1 MNRQARWLVLMA
13 TAVSAAVCGCIAN
26 PPTERDMQATVD
38 AAVLEKETQ
47 LETKAAADR
56 DILLTQIAGE
66 FIIQLDQLRSDLSS
80 AGGPSSAG
88 DDAISGILEPTAP
101 YWIAT
106 PTLSLSADLPVSQP
120 IPTVGSGGISGAT
133 AVSGECVD
141 RFEFLSDVTFPDGTM
156 TLPNTRFDK
165 TWYIRNSGTCDMTR
179 QYKIIYISGSEVAAA
194 KEFPLFTEDK
204 LLRPGES
211 TPISVPL
218 TAPET
223 KGKYSTTWG
232 LKNPGGKIYGSGSAG
247 NVYLTSVFQVGSQYN
262 FYENLSGA
270 ICRDDIGLFFC
281 GSSDRSSGRGAAYY
295 NASPTMESNY
305 AGGPSILIAP
315 PAAEN
320 GTTRVSFGP
329 VRVTRGTWL
338 RSAVS
343 CPPNSPHC
351 DAFVRLLIA
360 PNGGTEQFV
369 AETHETN
376 DGLTSEWNTNL
387 SDFGYHDQDLTI
399 IFEVQANGGVTSDD
413 LIIFMNPRL
422 TDIPPR

>member
-106 PTLSLSADLPVSQP
+106 PTLSLSVGLPVSQP

-179 QYKIIYISGSEVAAA
+179 QYKIIY
-194 KEFPLFTEDK
+194 
-204 LLRPGES
+204 
-211 TPISVPL
+211 
-218 TAPET
+218 
-223 KGKYSTTWG
+223 
-232 LKNPGGKIYGSGSAG
+232 
-247 NVYLTSVFQVGSQYN
+247 
-262 FYENLSGA
+262 
-270 ICRDDIGLFFC
+270 
-281 GSSDRSSGRGAAYY
+281 
-295 NASPTMESNY
+295 
-305 AGGPSILIAP
+305 
-315 PAAEN
+315 
-320 GTTRVSFGP
+320 
-329 VRVTRGTWL
+329 
-338 RSAVS
+338 S
-343 CPPNSPHC
+343 C
-351 DAFVRLLIA
+351 
-360 PNGGTEQFV
+360 
-369 AETHETN
+369 
-376 DGLTSEWNTNL
+376 
-387 SDFGYHDQDLTI
+387 
-399 IFEVQANGGVTSDD
+399 
-413 LIIFMNPRL
+413 
-422 TDIPPR
+422 